1 MGKSLKFGLISTISI
16 KGICRDNVA
25 NDCFCSWF
33 FGWFGCL
40 GVFVRVPSLCS
51 AADFVELGF
60 SAAQMSLGPR
70 WLFQCHLQEF
80 IFSVAIKHF
89 LPCDL
94 LKLNLSS
101 IGFIRL
107 WAESSEK

>member
-60 SAAQMSLGPR
+60 SAAQMSLGPSDASFNGSFAV
-70 WLFQCHLQEF
+70 W
-80 IFSVAIKHF
+80 
-89 LPCDL
+89 P
-94 LKLNLSS
+94 
-101 IGFIRL
+101 
-107 WAESSEK
+107 